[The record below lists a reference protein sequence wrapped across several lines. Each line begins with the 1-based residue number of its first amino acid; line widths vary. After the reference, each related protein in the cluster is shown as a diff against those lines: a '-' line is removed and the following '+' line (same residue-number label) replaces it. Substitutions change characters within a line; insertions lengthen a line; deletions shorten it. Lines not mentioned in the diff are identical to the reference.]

1 MTSVCSW
8 VMFPK
13 PGSSLSNF
21 WQNPKALSHF
31 VCLGLGWISQMSQTV
46 KNLPEMQKTQVRS
59 LGWEDPLKKVRLKC
73 SLVSD
78 SLRPHGLYSLWKSL
92 GQNTGVDSLSLLQW
106 IFPAQGLNPGL
117 LHCRQILYQLSHKG
131 SPRIL
136 EWVAYP
142 FSHSPQGHKVSDM
155 TGQLTVGLC

>member
-21 WQNPKALSHF
+21 WENLKAFSHF
-31 VCLGLGWISQMSQTV
+31 VCLSLGWASQMSQTV
-46 KNLPEMQKTQVRS
+46 KTLPEMQETQVQS

-92 GQNTGVDSLSLLQW
+92 GQNTGVDSLSLLQG
-106 IFPAQGLNPGL
+106 IFPAQGLNPSL
-117 LHCRQILYQLSHKG
+117 PHCRWILYQLSHKG

-136 EWVAYP
+136 EWLAYP